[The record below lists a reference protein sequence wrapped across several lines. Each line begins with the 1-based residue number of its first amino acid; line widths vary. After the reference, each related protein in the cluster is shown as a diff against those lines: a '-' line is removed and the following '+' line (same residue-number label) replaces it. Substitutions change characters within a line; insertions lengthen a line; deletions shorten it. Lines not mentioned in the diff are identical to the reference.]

1 MCETCLNLYIQCLC
15 WAFLHDC
22 MPHSQAQ
29 SFSLH
34 VEGTLSSVFSA
45 VPPCNTT
52 GKLFIEAG
60 FKGGERAIFIEV
72 ILLLCEIERTAW
84 CLLSSLLQSA
94 FTFPNLYHLWR
105 ENYTMLRAE
114 TSVLQQQQWFSK
126 PKSTLKDS
134 RLVLDSSVEM
144 KRLQNVPSD
153 FLWLYW
159 QWVGGQIRDTLVSAE
174 GEFSGLWADFVL
186 YHCQPDYEISPGCKN
201 SKTSK

>member
-1 MCETCLNLYIQCLC
+1 MFYRSQSEPAHPVQKQLQLNMCETCLILYIQCISG
-15 WAFLHDC
+15 AFLHDC

-60 FKGGERAIFIEV
+60 FKGGERASFIEV

-94 FTFPNLYHLWR
+94 FTFPNLYHLGQD
-105 ENYTMLRAE
+105 NYIMLRAE
-114 TSVLQQQQWFSK
+114 MSVLQRRQRFSK
-126 PKSTLKDS
+126 RKSTLKDS
-134 RLVLDSSVEM
+134 RWVLDSSV
-144 KRLQNVPSD
+144 
-153 FLWLYW
+153 
-159 QWVGGQIRDTLVSAE
+159 
-174 GEFSGLWADFVL
+174 
-186 YHCQPDYEISPGCKN
+186 
-201 SKTSK
+201 